1 MTPTPIVTPDEVF
14 AVNKKIRWVALA
26 TDKGEVILNRMR
38 PGVRSRTPQ
47 GVDEEF
53 VTLGPLTMLGVA
65 EKYSKYLEGVES
77 VVVWYGLMAHV
88 YARLGSQ
95 VIAASFEK
103 DPLALVSFLDWLE
116 GKQREITASKQETRN
131 VVLG

>member
-1 MTPTPIVTPDEVF
+1 MIPTPIVTPDEVF

-38 PGVRSRTPQ
+38 PGVRSRTPE

-65 EKYSKYLEGVES
+65 EKYSKYLEGVEN
-77 VVVWYGLMAHV
+77 VAVWYGLMAHI
-88 YARLGSQ
+88 YARLGHQ
-95 VIAASFEK
+95 VIAVSIEK
-103 DPLALVSFLDWLE
+103 DRLALVSFLDWLE
-116 GKQREITASKQETRN
+116 GKQRESTTNKEA
-131 VVLG
+131 